1 MKKRPVRELLVVDDD
16 EMSRRLAYDVLM
28 HAGYRVSACDTGE
41 QALVLAQTNR
51 FDLVL
56 LDIQL
61 PGISGVQT
69 FAQLRRLPGWAQV
82 PVIALTASV
91 MPNERNILMTEG
103 FDAFLAKPL
112 SIKELVRL
120 VRQTLDSPP

>member
-1 MKKRPVRELLVVDDD
+1 
-16 EMSRRLAYDVLM
+16 
-28 HAGYRVSACDTGE
+28 
-41 QALVLAQTNR
+41 
-51 FDLVL
+51 VL

-61 PGISGVQT
+61 PGINGVQT

-91 MPNERNILMTEG
+91 MRNERSTLVTEG

-112 SIKELVRL
+112 SVKELVRL
-120 VRQTLDSPP
+120 VRQTLDSAP

>member
-1 MKKRPVRELLVVDDD
+1 MKQGPLRELLVVDDD
-16 EMSRRLAYDVLM
+16 EMSRRLAYDVLT
-28 HAGYRVSACDTGE
+28 HAGYRVSACESGE
-41 QALVLAQTNR
+41 DALALAGSNR

-61 PGISGVQT
+61 PGINGVQT

-91 MPNERNILMTEG
+91 MRNERNTLMTEG
-103 FDAFLAKPL
+103 FDAFLTKPL
-112 SIKELVRL
+112 SVKELVRL
-120 VRQTLDSPP
+120 VRQTLESAP